1 MVVSL
6 QQPNLIFYG
15 YNTMSSSYGL
25 KNVLSILFLCIGTL
39 SVSAQQ
45 ASKITGKIN
54 DPDSQEGLEYVSVAA
69 YSPRDSSLVAGGITD
84 VNGEFALELKQGTY
98 YLRLRFIGYQEK
110 ILEDVSVRQS
120 TLSLGTIFLE
130 SGEQSLGEVVV
141 AADKLAVRHKID
153 RQVYGASDFEASVGG
168 TASDLIKN
176 LPSISMNAE
185 GEISVRGSAGFVIL
199 IDGRPVQ
206 ADATSI
212 LNQLPANAIEDIEII
227 TTPSARF
234 DPEGKAGIINIV
246 TKKGSTDGTYLLVNA
261 LAGAPSLDQH
271 GNARSPQRHGGDF
284 TFNMRK
290 NRWDIS
296 LGADYN
302 RNDVA
307 GFRDGQVETYL
318 NNTVTSFPSE
328 GERSYKKENYS
339 GRAVVAYTFNP
350 KNTINA
356 SVYGGSRMETRYA
369 DILYRQTRTFV
380 GEETPY
386 DALNYFNMN
395 ERERKSRF
403 FIGSLD
409 YKTVFDNNSTLSI
422 SGLYEHTNLTGPTRN
437 LNLNPLNYAD
447 TLDYLAM
454 DEYNPLDGIRVNVD
468 YSLPL
473 SKSSTLTTGYQYRHL
488 KHVGEFAFRQK
499 ILGTGEFEELDDFGS
514 DVDLFRTIHSVY
526 GEYQYRTE
534 NLSVTGGVRVEDTDR
549 RLEDYGQQ
557 QSYDLQLLNLFPS
570 LSINYNTEKGITWK
584 GSYSRRIERTTTS
597 MMNPF
602 LSRRHSEVL
611 EVGDPNL
618 LPELVDAVEVGLVK
632 NLERASLFANAYY
645 RRVKD
650 AINRVNT
657 VYNDSILMRVY
668 TNAGISQVYGAEVG
682 ADLEPTD
689 NWKIFLGGTL
699 YYFDLQGTAVGQQV
713 QRNSWNYSFNVNSSL
728 DLGKEWDLIFNLNYL
743 SRIITVQGEDSRFFS
758 PNMTVKKS
766 LMDNRLS
773 FALQWRNIG
782 MGVLDSNRQR
792 ISGSGEG
799 FFTSTH
805 YIYERDVILLT
816 ASFRINQLNKK
827 LNFTK
832 SEFGDREF

>member
-1 MVVSL
+1 
-6 QQPNLIFYG
+6 
-15 YNTMSSSYGL
+15 MSSNYGL
-25 KNVLSILFLCIGTL
+25 KSAASILFLCMVTI
-39 SVSAQQ
+39 SAFAQQ
-45 ASKITGKIN
+45 TSKITGKIN
-54 DPDSQEGLEYVSVAA
+54 DPDTKEGLEYVSVAA
-69 YSPRDSSLVAGGITD
+69 YSPTDSSLVAGGITD
-84 VNGEFALELKQGTY
+84 VNGEFVLELKQGTY
-98 YLRLRFIGYQEK
+98 YLRLRFIGYEEK
-110 ILEDVSVRQS
+110 ILEEISVRQS
-120 TLSLGTIFLE
+120 TLSLGTISLE
-130 SGEQSLGEVVV
+130 SGEQALGEVIV

-199 IDGRPVQ
+199 IDGKPVQ
-206 ADATSI
+206 ADATSL

-246 TKKGSTDGTYLLVNA
+246 TKKGSTDGTYLLINA

-369 DILYRQTRTFV
+369 DILYSQTRTLV
-380 GEETPY
+380 GEESPY

-409 YKTVFDNNSTLSI
+409 YTTVFDNKSTLSI

-473 SKSSTLTTGYQYRHL
+473 GKASTLITGYQYRHL

-499 ILGTGEFEELDDFGS
+499 ILGTGEFEELDAFGS

-534 NLSVTGGVRVEDTDR
+534 NLSITGGVRVEDTDR
-549 RLEDYGQQ
+549 RLDDYGQQ

-570 LSINYNTEKGITWK
+570 LSINYNSEKGITWK

-632 NLERASLFANAYY
+632 NLDRASLFANAYY

-668 TNAGISQVYGAEVG
+668 TNAGVSQVYGAEVG

-689 NWKIFLGGTL
+689 NWKVFLGGTL

-713 QRNSWNYSFNVNSSL
+713 QRNSWNYSFNVNSSV
-728 DLGKEWDLIFNLNYL
+728 DLGSDWDLVFNLNYL

>member
-1 MVVSL
+1 
-6 QQPNLIFYG
+6 
-15 YNTMSSSYGL
+15 MSSSNRL
-25 KNVLSILFLCIGTL
+25 KHVVGMLLIFFFSNTL
-39 SVSAQQ
+39 VAQQ
-45 ASKITGKIN
+45 ISKISGKIT
-54 DPDSQEGLEYVSVAA
+54 DPETQEGLEYVSVAA
-69 YSPRDSSLVAGGITD
+69 YSPTDSSLVAGGITD
-84 VNGEFALELKQGTY
+84 INGDFSLEIKRGTY
-98 YLRLRFIGYQEK
+98 YLRLRFIGYEEK
-110 ILEDVSVRQS
+110 ILEGITVNQS
-120 TLSLGTIFLE
+120 NLALGTISLDP
-130 SGEQSLGEVVV
+130 GEQALSEVVV

-185 GEISVRGSAGFVIL
+185 GELSVRGSSGFVIL
-199 IDGRPVQ
+199 IDGKPVQ
-206 ADATSI
+206 SDATSL

-261 LAGAPSLDQH
+261 LGGAPSLDTH
-271 GNARSPQRHGGDF
+271 GNERLPQRYGGDF

-318 NNTVTSFPSE
+318 DNTVTSFPSQ

-339 GRAVVAYTFNP
+339 GRAVVAYTLNP
-350 KNTINA
+350 RNSFNA

-369 DILYRQTRTFV
+369 DILYRQTRTV
-380 GEETPY
+380 IGEEMPF

-409 YKTVFDNNSTLSI
+409 YRTVFENKSSLSI

-454 DEYNPLDGIRVNVD
+454 QELNPLDGVRVNVD

-473 SKSSTLTTGYQYRHL
+473 GESSTLNAGYQFRNL
-488 KHVGEFAFRQK
+488 RHVGEFAFRQK

-534 NLSVTGGVRVEDTDR
+534 KLSYTAGLRVEDTDR

-557 QSYDLQLLNLFPS
+557 QSYELELLNLFPS

-632 NLERASLFANAYY
+632 NFDRHSLFANAYY

-668 TNAGISQVYGAEVG
+668 TNAGVSQVYGAELG

-689 NWKIFLGGTL
+689 NWKLFLGGTL
-699 YYFDLQGTAVGQQV
+699 YYFDLQGSAVGQQV
-713 QRNSWNYSFNVNSSL
+713 QRNSWNYSFNVNTSV
-728 DLGKEWDLIFNLNYL
+728 DLGSNWDLVFNLNYL

-758 PNMTVKKS
+758 PNTTVKKS
-766 LMDNRLS
+766 LMDKRLS
-773 FALQWRNIG
+773 LALQWRNMG
-782 MGVLDSNRQR
+782 LGVLESNRQV
-792 ISGSGEG
+792 ISGQGQG

-816 ASFRINQLNKK
+816 ASYRINQLNKK
-827 LNFTK
+827 INFTK

>member
-1 MVVSL
+1 
-6 QQPNLIFYG
+6 
-15 YNTMSSSYGL
+15 MSSSY
-25 KNVLSILFLCIGTL
+25 VLNNAICVLFLFAL
-39 SVSAQQ
+39 SATAFAQQ
-45 ASKITGKIN
+45 NSKITGKIN
-54 DPDSQEGLEYVSVAA
+54 DPETQVALEYVSVAA
-69 YSPRDSSLVAGGITD
+69 YSPSDSSLVAGGITD
-84 VNGEFALELKQGTY
+84 VNGEFELDLKQGNY
-98 YLRLRFIGYQEK
+98 FLRLRFIGYEEM
-110 ILEDVSVRQS
+110 ILEEITVGQS
-120 TLSLGTIFLE
+120 ALSLGTISLKP
-130 SGEQSLGEVVV
+130 GEQSLGEVIV
-141 AADKLAVRHKID
+141 AADKLAIRHKID
-153 RQVYGASDFEASVGG
+153 RQVYGASDFQASVGG

-199 IDGRPVQ
+199 IDGKPVQ
-206 ADATSI
+206 ADATSL

-234 DPEGKAGIINIV
+234 DPEGKAGILNIV
-246 TKKGSTDGTYLLVNA
+246 TKKGSTDGSYLLVNA
-261 LAGAPSLDQH
+261 LAGAPSLDKH

-296 LGADYN
+296 LGGDYT

-339 GRAVVAYTFNP
+339 GRAVVAYTLNP

-369 DILYRQTRTFV
+369 DILYRQTRTLV

-386 DALNYFNMN
+386 DTLNYFNMN
-395 ERERKSRF
+395 ERERRSRF

-409 YKTVFDNNSTLSI
+409 YTTVFENKSTLSV

-473 SKSSTLTTGYQYRHL
+473 GKASTLTTGYQYRHL
-488 KHVGEFAFRQK
+488 KHVGDFAFRQK
-499 ILGTGEFEELDDFGS
+499 ILGTGDFEELEAFGS
-514 DVDLFRTIHSVY
+514 DVDLFRTIHSLY
-526 GEYQYRTE
+526 GEYQYRAE
-534 NLSVTGGVRVEDTDR
+534 NLSLTGGVRVEDTDR
-549 RLEDYGQQ
+549 RLDDYGQQ

-570 LSINYNTEKGITWK
+570 LSINYNGEKGITWK

-618 LPELVDAVEVGLVK
+618 LPEMVDAVEVGLVK
-632 NLERASLFANAYY
+632 NLERHSVFANAYY

-668 TNAGISQVYGAEVG
+668 TNAGVSQVYGAEVG

-689 NWKIFLGGTL
+689 NWKVFLGGTL
-699 YYFDLQGTAVGQQV
+699 YYFDLEGSAVGLQV
-713 QRNSWNYSFNVNSSL
+713 RRNSWNYSFNVNSSVA
-728 DLGKEWDLIFNLNYL
+728 LGSEWDFVFNFNYL

-766 LMDNRLS
+766 LMDKRLS
-773 FALQWRNIG
+773 FALQWRNMGLG
-782 MGVLDSNRQR
+782 MLESNRQR
-792 ISGSGEG
+792 ISGRGEG

-805 YIYERDVILLT
+805 YIYERDVMLLT
-816 ASFRINQLNKK
+816 ASFRINQLNRK

>member
-1 MVVSL
+1 
-6 QQPNLIFYG
+6 
-15 YNTMSSSYGL
+15 MSNGLGL
-25 KNVLSILFLCIGTL
+25 KNVVCILFLFL
-39 SVSAQQ
+39 VSATSFAQQ
-45 ASKITGKIN
+45 NSKISGKII
-54 DPDSQEGLEYVSVAA
+54 DPESKEGLEYVSVAA
-69 YSPRDSSLVAGGITD
+69 YAPSDSSLVAGGITD
-84 VNGEFALELKQGTY
+84 GNGDFELELKQGIY
-98 YLRLRFIGYQEK
+98 YLRLRFIGYAEK
-110 ILEDVSVRQS
+110 ILEEITVSQT
-120 TLSLGTIFLE
+120 TLSLGTISLDP
-130 SGEQSLGEVVV
+130 GEQALGEVVV

-168 TASDLIKN
+168 TAADLIKN

-185 GEISVRGSAGFVIL
+185 GEISVRGSSGFVIL
-199 IDGRPVQ
+199 IDGKPVQ
-206 ADATSI
+206 ADATSL

-261 LAGAPSLDQH
+261 LGGAPSIDTH
-271 GNARSPQRHGGDF
+271 GNSRSPQRHGGDF
-284 TFNMRK
+284 TFNVRRK
-290 NRWDIS
+290 RWDVS

-318 NNTVTSFPSE
+318 NNTITSLPSE

-339 GRAVVAYTFNP
+339 GRAVVAYTINP
-350 KNTINA
+350 RHAFNA

-369 DILYRQTRTFV
+369 DILYRQTRTLV
-380 GEETPY
+380 SEEFPY
-386 DALNYFNMN
+386 DALDYFNMN

-409 YKTVFDNNSTLSI
+409 YVTSFENKSKLSI

-454 DEYNPLDGIRVNVD
+454 DEFNPLDGIRFNVD
-468 YSLPL
+468 YSIPL
-473 SKSSTLTTGYQYRHL
+473 GKASMLSTGYQYRHL
-488 KHVGEFAFRQK
+488 RHVGEFAFRQK
-499 ILGTGEFEELDDFGS
+499 ILGTGTFEELEDFGS
-514 DVDLFRTIHSVY
+514 DVDLFRTIHSLY
-526 GEYQYRTE
+526 GEYQYRSE
-534 NLSVTGGVRVEDTDR
+534 NLSITGGLRVEDTDR
-549 RLEDYGQQ
+549 RLDDYGQQ

-570 LSINYNTEKGITWK
+570 LSINYNAEQGITWK

-632 NLERASLFANAYY
+632 NLERHSLFANAYY

-668 TNAGISQVYGAEVG
+668 TNAGVSQVYGAEVG

-689 NWKIFLGGTL
+689 NWKVFLGGTL
-699 YYFDLQGTAVGQQV
+699 YYFDLQGSAVGQQV
-713 QRNSWNYSFNVNSSL
+713 QRNSWNYSFNVNSTVA
-728 DLGKEWDLIFNLNYL
+728 LGSEWDLVFNLNYL

-782 MGVLDSNRQR
+782 MGLLESNRQR
-792 ISGSGEG
+792 ISARGDG

-816 ASFRINQLNKK
+816 ASFRINQLNRK